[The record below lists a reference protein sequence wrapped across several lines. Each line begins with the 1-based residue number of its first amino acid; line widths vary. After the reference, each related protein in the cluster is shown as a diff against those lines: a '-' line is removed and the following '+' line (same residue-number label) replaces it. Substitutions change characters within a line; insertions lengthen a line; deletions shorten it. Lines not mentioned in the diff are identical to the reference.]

1 MAEFEYF
8 GTTLLKK
15 QELQVLT
22 SGMIHFETFLDVKP
36 GLSSWGRSTEWYHS
50 ETVLGTV
57 FQCYRHQETR

>member
-36 GLSSWGRSTEWYHS
+36 GLSS
-50 ETVLGTV
+50 
-57 FQCYRHQETR
+57 